1 MRLNN
6 AKLLPVV
13 VMTLILSACGGG
25 GGGGSG
31 TDTGTAGSPGTVAS
45 IMITPAQ
52 ETIKKGQTISRT
64 VEIENADNAFY
75 AAFDILYNPAV
86 LQFVNAKEGGFMDNG
101 GADAT
106 SMQAVLQS
114 NTTVQSGVSLKR
126 ITIGLTRLG
135 QIGGVSGSGTL
146 VSVTFF
152 AIGNGQSPIMI
163 STPRGIKDM
172 NNQEIAVNTWQDATV
187 TVQ

>member
-1 MRLNN
+1 MRLHKFKFFTIL
-6 AKLLPVV
+6 A
-13 VMTLILSACGGG
+13 MTVGLAACG

-31 TDTGTAGSPGTVAS
+31 TNTGATGTPGAVAS
-45 IMITPAQ
+45 VLITPNS
-52 ETIKKGQTISRT
+52 ETITKGQTISRT
-64 VEIENADNAFY
+64 IKIENASNAFY
-75 AAFDILYNPAV
+75 VAFDILYNPAV
-86 LQFVNAKEGGFMDNG
+86 LQFVNAKEGSFMDND

-114 NTTVQSGVSLKR
+114 NTTVQNGVKLKR

-135 QIGGVSGSGTL
+135 DIGGISGSGTL

-152 AIGNGQSPIMI
+152 AIGSGQSPLVIT
-163 STPRGIKDM
+163 TPRGIKDM
-172 NNQEIAVNTWQDATV
+172 NNQDVAVNTWQDATV